1 MWSNMVPI
9 LCVIMLLLFSCSP
22 ALFNF
27 EVKNSYTREYFT
39 GRDIGG
45 HTIGICPFLTRQGA
59 VMRDMRASREIVKL
73 IAKERPDVAVV
84 PSDQVEQMLC
94 EKLDSVALH
103 RFYQLLYQGDVTALQ
118 VLDTVWNA
126 LTVDYLMVIRMRNG
140 MNIRTFNRVARKRLA
155 LEAELWDRTA
165 MEAVWRVSVNGFCG
179 RAGISDRR
187 FIDEAIKKIYAEL
200 PATLPSYDTKTW

>member
-1 MWSNMVPI
+1 MWRNII
-9 LCVIMLLLFSCSP
+9 LILWASLLLLFSCSP

-59 VMRDMRASREIVKL
+59 VMRDVQTSREMVKL
-73 IAKERPDVAVV
+73 IKKERPDIAVV
-84 PSDQVEQMLC
+84 ATDQVEQMFH
-94 EKLDSVALH
+94 EKLDSAALD
-103 RFYQLLYQGDVTALQ
+103 RFYKLLYQGDVMALQ

-126 LTVDYLMVIRMRNG
+126 LTVDYLMVIRMRSG

-165 MEAVWRVSVNGFCG
+165 METVWRVSVNGFCG
-179 RAGISDRR
+179 RVGISDRR
-187 FIDEAIKKIYAEL
+187 FIDEAIKEIYAEL
-200 PATLPSYDTKTW
+200 PATMPAYDTKTW